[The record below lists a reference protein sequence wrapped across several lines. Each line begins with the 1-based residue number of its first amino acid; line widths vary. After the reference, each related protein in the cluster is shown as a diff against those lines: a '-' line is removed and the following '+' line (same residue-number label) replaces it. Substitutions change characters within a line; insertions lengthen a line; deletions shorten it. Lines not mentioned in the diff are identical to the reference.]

1 MEVIIRSEGVKLS
14 QAMTD
19 YIHKKL
25 EKLTKYLKNTDDI
38 RITVMVRIRN
48 DEQTVEITIP
58 LKSIILRTE
67 ESKEDFYIA
76 VDKSID
82 KLERQIRKNKT
93 KLMTRESK
101 HAYEFSFS
109 DMVEENIEDESKVIK
124 RKSVEVKPMD
134 DEEAILQLELLGH
147 QFYVYKD
154 RETLKTCVLYKRKD
168 GNYGIIESE

>member
-25 EKLTKYLKNTDDI
+25 EKLTKYLQNTDDI

-93 KLMTRESK
+93 KLMARESK
-101 HAYEFSFS
+101 HSYEFSFS

-134 DEEAILQLELLGH
+134 EEEAILQLELLGH